1 LPRLSSFY
9 GIVIAMYH
17 REHGRPHFHAGY
29 AEHRAT
35 IAIDTLGSSPVRLSF
50 EDGTQG
56 EVDFATWDWR
66 GVFEP
71 LHDPDYFA
79 SVVVDEELGT
89 IVWPNGADVAPETLH
104 AWVRSGREPQTA

>member
-35 IAIDTLGSSPVRLSF
+35 IAIDTLEILAGSLPERALRLVREWGKLHRF
-50 EDGTQG
+50 EL
-56 EVDFATWDWR
+56 EVNWR
-66 GVFEP
+66 RARDSQP
-71 LHDPDYFA
+71 LERIPP
-79 SVVVDEELGT
+79 L
-89 IVWPNGADVAPETLH
+89 P
-104 AWVRSGREPQTA
+104 